1 MNPGSLTYPHPMY
14 QNGKEL
20 FYKEEQLVVVE
31 DAILL
36 PVYCAATNDERKPR
50 ESTAAL
56 LRPNQD
62 YTSV

>member
-1 MNPGSLTYPHPMY
+1 MY